1 MTRSYPSWRRQLVA
15 AVSLVGFSLTACS
28 GPSAQQVSASGAS
41 TGAADVVAP
50 ARSPM
55 QTGSLND
62 RLDIWLRLVGPTHAS
77 AQDYADFL
85 QSGSV
90 WPRWSVLTLRMQ
102 QALAG
107 ETDTQV
113 LARLCHTQKLTY
125 APALVQCAAQLPDDK
140 PLQQQL
146 AAEAVTAWT
155 NGNDTPAA
163 ATALAGAF
171 GASLTPQS
179 SWLRF
184 DRQERTGL
192 LTAAQQT
199 LPYLSASGQSL
210 AQARLAL
217 RNNDATA
224 RSQFDALPASARTDS
239 WLVLDLA
246 RWLRKQQRYDEAV
259 ALWKAGA
266 IEAERTTRSKLFWR
280 ERDGLAREL
289 IQQNRPGDAFAVAND
304 TVAQDESRLEAVF
317 LSGWIALRLQHDAAT
332 AEDFF
337 RQLTESSSLITRSR
351 GFYWLGRARATAGNM
366 VAAQADWTRATA
378 YPGTYYGQMAAATL
392 AGQAN
397 ALLEPEQV
405 PALIVQNLR
414 QADNAILPTSEEIL
428 PMGNDL
434 LLAALRLAAMG
445 DKDHARDFLNLFEKQ
460 VTQTPQRQALSSLA
474 LRLGVPDIAVT
485 IARHA
490 GRDGVFMLRSGWPLP
505 YTPPQSNLPR
515 DFVMGLIRQ
524 ESSFN
529 PDAVSSSNAIGLMQI
544 KPSTAADM
552 VRAAGVAPSAATAL
566 GLRDAQNNMQLGTAY
581 LLHLQDR
588 FGPIVPYMAA
598 AYNGGPTRLAR
609 WLATAGDPAHNG
621 REMERMIDW
630 VENIPYAETRNYVQR
645 VWENMIVYKA
655 LGTSE

>member
-1 MTRSYPSWRRQLVA
+1 MIRFYPSWRRQLVA

-28 GPSAQQVSASGAS
+28 GPSAQQVSATAEDAPAGSAAS
-41 TGAADVVAP
+41 TQGAP
-50 ARSPM
+50 F
-55 QTGSLND
+55 TGSLND
-62 RLDIWLRLVGPTHAS
+62 RLDVWLRLVGPTHAS

-85 QSGSV
+85 QSGSI
-90 WPRWSVLTLRMQ
+90 WPRWSVLVLRMQ
-102 QALAG
+102 QALAN
-107 ETDTQV
+107 ETDAQV
-113 LARLCHTQKLTY
+113 LARLCQSQKLTY
-125 APALVQCAAQLPDDK
+125 APALAQCATQLADNK

-146 AAEAVTAWT
+146 AGEALTAWT
-155 NGNDTPAA
+155 DGNDTPTAA
-163 ATALAGAF
+163 SALATTF
-171 GASLTPQS
+171 GAVLTPQS

-192 LTAAQQT
+192 VSAAQQT
-199 LPYLSASGQSL
+199 LPYLSTARQPL

-224 RSQFDALPASARTDS
+224 QSLFDALPSSSRTDP

-246 RWLRKQQRYDEAV
+246 RWLRKRQRYDDAV

-266 IEAERTTRSKLFWR
+266 VEAERTTRSKLFWR

-289 IQQNRPGDAFAVAND
+289 IQQNRAEDAFAVAND
-304 TVAQDESRLEAVF
+304 TVADGESRLDAVF
-317 LSGWIALRLQHDAAT
+317 LSGWIALRMQHDTVT

-337 RQLTESSSLITRSR
+337 RQLTSSSSLITRSR
-351 GFYWLGRARATAGNM
+351 GFYWLGRARAAGGNM
-366 VAAQADWTRATA
+366 ASAQADWTRAAA

-392 AGQAN
+392 AGPGN
-397 ALLEPEQV
+397 ALLAPEQV
-405 PALIVQNLR
+405 PALIVQNLLS
-414 QADNAILPTSEEIL
+414 ANNASPSSSEESL
-428 PMGNDL
+428 PADNDL
-434 LLAALRLAAMG
+434 LLAALRLASMG
-445 DKDHARDFLNLFEKQ
+445 DKDHTRDFLNLFEKQ

-515 DFVMGLIRQ
+515 DFVMGLMRQ

-529 PDAVSSSNAIGLMQI
+529 PDAISPSNAIGLMQL

-552 VRAAGVAPSAATAL
+552 VRAAGVPQSAATAL
-566 GLRDAQNNMQLGTAY
+566 GLRNPQNNMQLGTAY
-581 LLHLQDR
+581 LLHMQDR

-609 WLATAGDPAHNG
+609 WLSTAGDPARTG
-621 REMERMIDW
+621 GDMEQMIDW

-655 LGTSE
+655 LETPR

>member
-28 GPSAQQVSASGAS
+28 GPSAQQVSASEESAGAS
-41 TGAADVVAP
+41 DGAPTRNALPV
-50 ARSPM
+50 
-55 QTGSLND
+55 GNLND
-62 RLDIWLRLVGPTHAS
+62 RLDTWLRLVGPAHAS

-90 WPRWSVLTLRMQ
+90 WPRWSVLALRMQ
-102 QALAG
+102 QALAN

-113 LARLCHTQKLTY
+113 LARLCHSQKLTY
-125 APALVQCAAQLPDDK
+125 APALVQCATQLPDDK

-155 NGNDTPAA
+155 NGNDTPVA
-163 ATALAGAF
+163 ATTLASTF

-184 DRQERTGL
+184 DREERSGL
-192 LTAAQQT
+192 VNAAQQT
-199 LPYLSASGQSL
+199 LPYLSASRQPL

-217 RNNDATA
+217 RNNDPTA
-224 RSQFDALPASARTDS
+224 QSQFDALPSSARADP

-266 IEAERTTRSKLFWR
+266 VEAERTTRSKLFWR

-289 IQQNRPGDAFAVAND
+289 IQQNRAGDAFAVAND
-304 TVAQDESRLEAVF
+304 TIAQGESRLDAVF
-317 LSGWIALRLQHDAAT
+317 LSGWIALRMQHDAAT

-351 GFYWLGRARATAGNM
+351 GFYWLGRARASVGNM
-366 VAAQADWTRATA
+366 ASAQADWTRASA

-392 AGQAN
+392 AGRAN

-414 QADNAILPTSEEIL
+414 SADNALPPSSEETLPT
-428 PMGNDL
+428 GNDL

-445 DKDHARDFLNLFEKQ
+445 DKDHTRDFLNLFEKQ

-485 IARHA
+485 VARHA

-505 YTPPQSNLPR
+505 YTPPQSSLPQ
-515 DFVMGLIRQ
+515 DFVMGLMRQ

-529 PDAVSSSNAIGLMQI
+529 PDAVSPSNAIGLMQI

-552 VRAAGVAPSAATAL
+552 VRAAGVAPSAATAV

-598 AYNGGPTRLAR
+598 AYNGGPTRLAK
-609 WLATAGDPAHNG
+609 WLTTAGDPAHNG
-621 REMERMIDW
+621 GQMEQMIDW

-655 LGTSE
+655 LGTPE

>member
-28 GPSAQQVSASGAS
+28 GPSAQQVSASEESAGAS
-41 TGAADVVAP
+41 DGAPTRNALPV
-50 ARSPM
+50 
-55 QTGSLND
+55 GNLND
-62 RLDIWLRLVGPTHAS
+62 RLDTWLRLVGPAHAS

-90 WPRWSVLTLRMQ
+90 WPRWSVLVLRMQ
-102 QALAG
+102 QALAN

-113 LARLCHTQKLTY
+113 LARLCHSQKLTY
-125 APALVQCAAQLPDDK
+125 APALVQCATQLPDDK

-155 NGNDTPAA
+155 NGNDTPVA
-163 ATALAGAF
+163 ATTLASTF

-184 DRQERTGL
+184 DREERSGL
-192 LTAAQQT
+192 VNAAQQT
-199 LPYLSASGQSL
+199 LPYLSASRQPL

-217 RNNDATA
+217 RNNDPTA
-224 RSQFDALPASARTDS
+224 QSQFDALPSSARADP

-246 RWLRKQQRYDEAV
+246 RWLHKQQRYDEAV

-266 IEAERTTRSKLFWR
+266 VEAERTTRSKLFWR

-289 IQQNRPGDAFAVAND
+289 IQQNRAGDAFAVAND
-304 TVAQDESRLEAVF
+304 TIAQGESRLDAVF
-317 LSGWIALRLQHDAAT
+317 LSGWIALRMQHDAAT

-351 GFYWLGRARATAGNM
+351 GFYWLGRARASVGNM
-366 VAAQADWTRATA
+366 ASAQADWTRASA

-392 AGQAN
+392 AGRAN

-414 QADNAILPTSEEIL
+414 SADNALPPSSEETLPT
-428 PMGNDL
+428 GNDL

-445 DKDHARDFLNLFEKQ
+445 DKDHTRDFLNLFEKQ

-485 IARHA
+485 VARHA

-505 YTPPQSNLPR
+505 YTPPQSSLPQ
-515 DFVMGLIRQ
+515 DFVMGLMRQ

-529 PDAVSSSNAIGLMQI
+529 PDAVSPSNAIGLMQI

-552 VRAAGVAPSAATAL
+552 VRAAGVAPSAATAV

-598 AYNGGPTRLAR
+598 AYNGGPTRLAK
-609 WLATAGDPAHNG
+609 WLTTAGDPAHNG
-621 REMERMIDW
+621 GQMEQMIDW

-655 LGTSE
+655 LGTPE